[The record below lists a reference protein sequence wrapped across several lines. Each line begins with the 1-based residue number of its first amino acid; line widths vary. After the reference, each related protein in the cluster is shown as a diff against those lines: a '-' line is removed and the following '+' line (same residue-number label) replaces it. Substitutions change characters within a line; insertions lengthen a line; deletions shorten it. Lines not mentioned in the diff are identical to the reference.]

1 VRVIRRAPGVRGLGA
16 GTTGP
21 MNGLEFHRILQRSA
35 ERHAH
40 AVLVNLR
47 IRGQE
52 KEQPPR
58 ETLGI
63 KVHPLT
69 ARDRVD

>member
-1 VRVIRRAPGVRGLGA
+1 
-16 GTTGP
+16 